1 MLVCRPSTVVDVV
14 PFTLTVSPLIV
25 TPAGPISIELL
36 PTFSVM
42 PVCPSIVHD
51 IAFIVP
57 LPLFTSTEW
66 DPDET
71 VSEWPLPTVL
81 DCLPPTV
88 TVWLPWV
95 TSNVALPLLTVYASS
110 PVDTVVLLSLKT
122 VSDLFPAAQP
132 LAPISSVRL
141 L

>member
-1 MLVCRPSTVVDVV
+1 MAVPLTVVCRPSTVVDVV

-42 PVCPSIVHD
+42 PVCHSMVHD

-57 LPLFTSTEW
+57 LPALTSTEW

-71 VSEWPLPTVL
+71 MSEWPCLMVL

-95 TSNVALPLLTVYASS
+95 RLNVASPLLTVSYSS
-110 PVDTVVLLSLKT
+110 PVETVVA
-122 VSDLFPAAQP
+122 LF
-132 LAPISSVRL
+132 L
-141 L
+141 

>member
-1 MLVCRPSTVVDVV
+1 M
-14 PFTLTVSPLIV
+14 
-25 TPAGPISIELL
+25 
-36 PTFSVM
+36 
-42 PVCPSIVHD
+42 
-51 IAFIVP
+51 P

-71 VSEWPLPTVL
+71 VSEWPCLIVL

-95 TSNVALPLLTVYASS
+95 TSNVALPLLTVYVSS

-122 VSDLFPAAQP
+122 VRARLPALQP